1 MKKRILGLLLALCLV
16 VGLLPVAALADEP
29 VKGYVYSVNKAGTGL
44 KIEPVKGGNAIYYC
58 TVDGYVSATDAN
70 GAAASESNYNIKM
83 VWPADSNELLVYLK
97 GAVIDNSN
105 NSTAL
110 KIGGTYGNNYRNE
123 NFAAK
128 LIVEADSTIN
138 KPTHGGLYFNNTMP
152 NTITSV
158 NNAKL
163 TINTLNSQPALESF
177 SALTLDNANIAITY
191 NYYAAVHVKGDFTV
205 NGSTLDIQPAKSTTN
220 ANHAVTLADGY
231 STLGDTNFS
240 SQTRNIL
247 IKNSVVT
254 TGRPGTNYKGAW
266 HNNGTVV
273 IDNSSVEAYGNW
285 FSFAIAPEVKN
296 CTTAIWGEY
305 SSSKTADYAEYSVAA
320 GASTVDAGAKIGYFK
335 TEHTCTPAADDKDC
349 TTATVCAACGK
360 EIAPAQA
367 AHKYTDDGDCT
378 TAVKCENAGCEVVVI
393 EAKAAHVAGADDGDC
408 TTAVKCTNAGCTKDA
423 IAAKPHTADRTS
435 CDVAVN
441 CTVCGKLAYAA
452 GQHSGGTATCKEKA
466 KCEHCGKEYG
476 ELAACTPGADDG
488 NCTTAVKCSVC
499 GKDAIAAKTHKY
511 TNDAD
516 TSCDNAGCTYTR
528 KVEKD
533 PGKAPGD
540 STVLVLWFS
549 ILAVSVVGF
558 VSVMVFGKK
567 RFVK

>member
-29 VKGYVYSVNKAGTGL
+29 VKALLYTTTTGNSGSATYIQKGDAPRYFVTGTGF
-44 KIEPVKGGNAIYYC
+44 VVSTGA
-58 TVDGYVSATDAN
+58 TVD
-70 GAAASESNYNIKM
+70 NYNVKWE
-83 VWPADSNELLVYLK
+83 WPADSATPILSLR
-97 GAVIDNSN
+97 GAAINLTGN
-105 NSTAL
+105 YTAL
-110 KIGGTYGNNYRNE
+110 RIGGTYGSNAESVGYDV
-123 NFAAK
+123 K
-128 LIVEADSTIN
+128 IIVEADSSIN
-138 KPTHGGLYFNNTMP
+138 SEHLGLTGNHKGAM
-152 NTITSV
+152 TITSV

-163 TINTLNSQPALESF
+163 SIKCTNSYSSLSNLGD
-177 SALTLDNANIAITY
+177 LTLLNANVSINHRHNT
-191 NYYAAVHVKGDFTV
+191 AVHAKG
-205 NGSTLDIQPAKSTTN
+205 NMLIENSTFAIENNSNTEYAINLSDA
-220 ANHAVTLADGY
+220 ANNESNTSGTPRTL
-231 STLGDTNFS
+231 T
-240 SQTRNIL
+240 

-254 TGRPGTNYKGAW
+254 STRNKNNYHGAF
-266 HNNGTVV
+266 HTDGKVY
-273 IDNSSVEAYGNW
+273 IDNSSVEVFANVKAFDVAPIVTNCASAVFGEYGNNKTKDY
-285 FSFAIAPEVKN
+285 S
-296 CTTAIWGEY
+296 EY
-305 SSSKTADYAEYSVAA
+305 KTAPGDTIGAYSTG
-320 GASTVDAGAKIGYFK
+320 GAIGYFK

-367 AHKYTDDGDCT
+367 AHKTTDDGDCT
-378 TAVKCENAGCEVVVI
+378 TALKCENAGCEVVVT

-408 TTAVKCTNAGCTKDA
+408 TTAIKCTNDGCTKDA
-423 IAAKPHTADRTS
+423 VAAKPHTADRTS

-441 CTVCGKLAYAA
+441 CTVCGKVAYEA

-499 GKDAIAAKTHKY
+499 GKDAVAAKTHKY

-549 ILAVSVVGF
+549 ILAVSVLGF